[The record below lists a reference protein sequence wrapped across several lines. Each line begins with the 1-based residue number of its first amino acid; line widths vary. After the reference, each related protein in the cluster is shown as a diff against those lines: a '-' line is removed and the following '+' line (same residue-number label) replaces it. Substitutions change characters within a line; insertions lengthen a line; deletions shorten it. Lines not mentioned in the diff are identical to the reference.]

1 MMPELIC
8 SSSAKEN
15 AVGKCL
21 CVALSPPH
29 PLGKNL
35 GAGSSHKL
43 YLFYDYDHAKALL
56 ISHETAKESP
66 SGGAQGRLPAGFLS
80 LCVCLGMAQLS
91 IVGGSTGS
99 PGSTHPGQHP
109 PLCTPRLVLL
119 FLSSLYFCSHPLPHQ
134 IWDFALPAEHQLTEN
149 PGQVLSRGP

>member
-8 SSSAKEN
+8 SSSAKKN

-35 GAGSSHKL
+35 GPGSRHKL

-56 ISHETAKESP
+56 ISHETAKESL
-66 SGGAQGRLPAGFLS
+66 SRGAQGDLPAGFRS
-80 LCVCLGMAQLS
+80 LCVHLGMGQLS
-91 IVGGSTGS
+91 IGRRSTGS
-99 PGSTHPGQHP
+99 PGGIHPGQHP
-109 PLCTPRLVLL
+109 PLCTQKLVLL
-119 FLSSLYFCSHPLPHQ
+119 FLQSLFLPSSFAKSVLGFCHPC
-134 IWDFALPAEHQLTEN
+134 
-149 PGQVLSRGP
+149 